1 MALENRLDLRL
12 SQKLVLTPQ
21 LQQAIK
27 LLQLP
32 QLELAQVLNQE
43 LSENPF
49 LEEVYEEESFDHPED
64 VSAHDEEQTFSDG
77 SFEGELSEES
87 LTKFSVDDYFEERSS
102 DGRDLGYFTAGVDEK
117 PSYELFYSK
126 KPDIYSHLLWQ
137 LRLSSADDDVR
148 RAAEVVIGNLDEDG
162 YLRAT
167 SEELIAVS
175 GGARNVMDDAV
186 ALVQSFDPAG
196 VGARDP
202 KECLLLQV
210 MALGLDGTLV
220 EKIITNNIEDLQ
232 KHKYNQ
238 IARNYGLSLDEVMDA
253 VRVIERL
260 DPRPATSLSGG
271 ETSYV
276 APDVSIIR
284 TDEGYQIVLNDEGMP
299 RLGLNASYRKLLQKK
314 ENLTK
319 EERAFMREKLR
330 LAVELIKSLDQRNR
344 TIYKVSESILKF
356 QHEFF
361 DRGREFLKPLNLK
374 DVAQDINMHEST
386 ISRVTSNKF
395 LSCEHGVFSFRFFFS
410 SALQSNNGD
419 DVSSTSVKDIIKKLV
434 AAEDPGKPMSD
445 KVIADKLKEN
455 DIRIARRTVAKY
467 REELRIPPQSM
478 RRRYE

>member
-27 LLQLP
+27 LLLLP

-49 LEEVYEEESFDHPED
+49 LEEVYEETEDATESIPSHE
-64 VSAHDEEQTFSDG
+64 EEQPVNDNADD
-77 SFEGELSEES
+77 GELSVEN

-102 DGRDLGYFTAGVDEK
+102 DGRDLGYFTSGVEEK

-137 LRLSSADDDVR
+137 LRLSSADDEVR

-167 SEELIAVS
+167 EEELMTAS
-175 GGARNVMDDAV
+175 GDARSVVDDAI

-202 KECLLLQV
+202 RECLLLQV
-210 MALGLDGTLV
+210 KALDLAGTLV

-232 KHKYNQ
+232 KHKYGQ
-238 IARNYGLSLDEVMDA
+238 IARNYGLSIDEVMDA

-260 DPRPATSLSGG
+260 DPRPGTSMSGA

-276 APDVSIIR
+276 APDVSIVR
-284 TDEGYQIVLNDEGMP
+284 TDEGYQIVLNDEGLP
-299 RLGLNASYRKLLQKK
+299 RLGLNAAYRKLLQKK

-319 EERAFMREKLR
+319 EERVFMREKLR
-330 LAVELIKSLDQRNR
+330 LAIELIKSLDQRNR

-356 QHEFF
+356 QLEFF

-410 SALQSNNGD
+410 SALQSGSGE
-419 DVSSTSVKDIIKKLV
+419 DVSSTSVKDIIRKLV

-445 KVIADKLKEN
+445 KVIADKLKES
-455 DIRIARRTVAKY
+455 DVRIARRTVAKY
-467 REELRIPPQSM
+467 REELKIPPQSM
-478 RRRYE
+478 RKRYE